1 MALIGYITGQAAWA
15 SSLRFRDYRI
25 LWASTF
31 LFAVGWGMENV
42 ALGWLVLDLT
52 DSPFM
57 VGLSMA
63 ARLVPFLF
71 LGLPSGAIADR
82 VDRRVFLSLFT
93 AGGGIPTA
101 LLAVLLLADAAHVF
115 QVMFITVAIGCFFAF
130 NMTFRQAYTYDIVG
144 QRLALNGL
152 SLGMVAHHIGGVFG
166 ALSAGAIIPTLGVGN
181 QYLAIAASYL
191 VGGAVL
197 MATGAPAH
205 VSPRSRQ
212 PVLAS
217 LAETFRIIRGNRI
230 LLILMVLTGVTE
242 MFGFSHLTLLPVFA
256 RDVLG
261 VGAGGLAFMIA
272 AWRTGGMLGLLALAA
287 LGDYRHKGKLMF
299 GTVIAFGLGQML
311 LSVPLNIYL
320 FLAFLAIIN
329 GSGMAADTLY
339 KTLMQENVPDEQRG
353 RAMGSWVFS
362 LGASPVGHMGIGGV
376 AGVLGAPAA
385 LLVNGGMLALVNVA
399 FALGFPRIRNLE

>member
-1 MALIGYITGQAAWA
+1 MALIGYITGQATWA

-42 ALGWLVLDLT
+42 ALGWLVLELT

-63 ARLVPFLF
+63 ARLIPFLF
-71 LGLPSGAIADR
+71 LGFPSGAIADR

-101 LLAVLLLADAAHVF
+101 LLALLLLADAAHVF
-115 QVMFITVAIGCFFAF
+115 QVMLVTVAIGCFFAF

-144 QRLALNGL
+144 PQLALNGL
-152 SLGMVAHHIGGVFG
+152 SLGMVAHQTGGVIG
-166 ALSAGAIIPTLGVGN
+166 ALSAGVIIPTLGVGN
-181 QYLAIAASYL
+181 QYLAIAACYL

-205 VSPRSRQ
+205 VSPPSRQ
-212 PVLAS
+212 SVLANM
-217 LAETFRIIRGNRI
+217 AETFRIIRGNRI
-230 LLILMVLTGVTE
+230 LLMLMVLTGVTE
-242 MFGFSHLTLLPVFA
+242 LFGFSHLTLLPVFA

-272 AWRTGGMLGLLALAA
+272 AWRAGGMLGLLALAA
-287 LGDYRHKGKLMF
+287 LGDYRHKGMLVLC
-299 GTVIAFGLGQML
+299 TVIAFGLGQML

-320 FLAFLAIIN
+320 FLAILAIIN
-329 GSGMAADTLY
+329 AGGMAADTLY

-362 LGASPVGHMGIGGV
+362 LGASPLGHIGIGGV
-376 AGVLGAPAA
+376 AGVLGAPGAV
-385 LLVNGGMLALVNVA
+385 LINGGMLALINTA
-399 FALGFPRIRNLE
+399 FTLGFPRIRRLE